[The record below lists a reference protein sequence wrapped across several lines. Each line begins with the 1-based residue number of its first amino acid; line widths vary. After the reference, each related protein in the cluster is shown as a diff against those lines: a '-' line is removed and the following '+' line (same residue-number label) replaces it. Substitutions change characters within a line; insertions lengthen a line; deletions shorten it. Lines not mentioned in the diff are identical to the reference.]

1 MTNKN
6 KKVLITG
13 AGGFIGSHLTQ
24 RLIRGGAEVHII
36 LRKKSDTWRI
46 KNLLPRLNVY
56 RGDLADAEFLK
67 KNVKKI
73 NPQGIFHL
81 ATSTILSGV
90 RASNE
95 EIIRTNIMGSANL
108 IDALESVNYEYFINT
123 GSFSECGLKNR
134 PIKESDVC
142 EPAELYSITK
152 LAQTLYG
159 QAVARTKDKPILT
172 FRIFTPYGPA
182 VQEGRLI
189 YNMIYRALHDQG
201 INLTEPS
208 TVRDF
213 IYVDDIIE
221 LYLEAAGKAGDLKGE
236 IFNAGSGVK
245 TSFGDLADKIL
256 KITGSKSKVNWG
268 AFPPVHYDSDKW
280 QADMAKTFSR
290 FDWRPKYDLDMGLAK
305 TIDWLRAVHT

>member
-1 MTNKN
+1 MINKTQ
-6 KKVLITG
+6 KILITG

-24 RLIRGGAEVHII
+24 KLIEGGNEVHVI
-36 LRKKSDTWRI
+36 LREKSDPWRI
-46 KNLLPRLNVY
+46 NNLLPRLKVY
-56 RGDLADAEFLK
+56 FGDLADAEFLRK
-67 KNVKKI
+67 TVKKI

-81 ATSTILSGV
+81 ATSTIMSGV
-90 RASNE
+90 RAPNE
-95 EIIRTNIMGSANL
+95 EVIRTNIIGSANL
-108 IDALESVNYEYFINT
+108 IDALDSVDYEYFINT
-123 GSFSECGLKNR
+123 GSFSECGLKDR

-159 QAVARTKDKPILT
+159 QAIARTKNKPILT

-182 VQEGRLI
+182 IQKGRLI
-189 YNMIYRALHDQG
+189 YNMIYRAIHDQE

-208 TVRDF
+208 IVRDF

-221 LYLEAAGKAGDLKGE
+221 LYLEAAGKVGNLKGE
-236 IFNAGSGVK
+236 IFNAGSGTK

-256 KITGSKSKVNWG
+256 EITGSKSKINWG

-280 QADMAKTFSR
+280 QADMAKTFSK
-290 FDWRPKYDLDMGLAK
+290 FNWRPKYDLDKGLAK
-305 TIDWLRAVHT
+305 TVDWLIMDRA

>member
-1 MTNKN
+1 MMNKN

-24 RLIRGGAEVHII
+24 RLIKGGAEVHII

-67 KNVKKI
+67 KTAKKI

-81 ATSTILSGV
+81 ATSTIMSGV

-280 QADMAKTFSR
+280 QADMTKTFSR
-290 FDWRPKYDLDMGLAK
+290 FDWRPKYDLDRGLAK